1 MQLFGVLNRMISM
14 PPYNPVALKPGRLAS
29 LSDAELLASMKRLAA
44 AERTLS
50 AYALAQLAEIQRR
63 KAYED
68 AGYSTMFAYCLGA
81 LGYSEGN
88 TCRRLRVIEALDKY
102 PELFSLIKDG
112 NITICALSVIAKH
125 LTAANHADVLKR
137 IEGKSVRNV
146 ARVIAEIAPLPDTRD
161 LIRSASIPRVENRP
175 ALVWPVPVLVVAPPA
190 LAPPTVAPPTIAPP
204 VAVSPAAVSPAVP
217 LPITVSPAQEPPRVQ
232 KIMPRAPG
240 RVYFG
245 FTGTEDLERVVE
257 RCREVLSRK
266 YPAGRLEDI
275 FLELGRAYLQAN
287 DLELLPPSKQR
298 PPREKESRYIP
309 RWVKSK
315 VYRRDGGRC
324 VNLSVEGRR
333 CDSRRDLEFDH
344 IIPWSRGGSSDDPEN
359 IRLLCRAHNALAAR
373 AAGLA

>member
-1 MQLFGVLNRMISM
+1 MSC
-14 PPYNPVALKPGRLAS
+14 
-29 LSDAELLASMKRLAA
+29 AELLGSMKRLAA

-50 AYALAQLAEIQRR
+50 VYALAQLAEIQRK

-68 AGYSTMFAYCLGA
+68 AGYSTMFAYCLGD

-88 TCRRLRVIEALDKY
+88 TCRRLRAVEAVDKY

-112 NITICALSVIAKH
+112 SITICALSVIAKH
-125 LTAANHADVLKR
+125 LTAENRADVLKR
-137 IEGKSVRNV
+137 IERKSVRDV
-146 ARVIAEIAPLPDTRD
+146 ARIVAELAPLPDTRD
-161 LIRSASIPRVENRP
+161 LIRSVSIPRQEIPVELIR
-175 ALVWPVPVLVVAPPA
+175 PVPELIAAPPS
-190 LAPPTVAPPTIAPP
+190 APP
-204 VAVSPAAVSPAVP
+204 
-217 LPITVSPAQEPPRVQ
+217 PIVESPAQESPRAQ

-245 FTGTEDLERVVE
+245 FTGSEDLERVVD

-275 FLELGRAYLQAN
+275 FLELGRSYLEAN

-298 PPREKESRYIP
+298 PPREKKTRYIP

-333 CDSRRDLEFDH
+333 CDSRRDLEYDH
-344 IIPWSRGGSSDDPEN
+344 VIPWSRGGSSDDPEN

-373 AAGLA
+373 AAGLV